1 MFEFYIQ
8 MEHSNECINY
18 LNYNDIN
25 LSPHINNKKN
35 AEAEKMAIII
45 KKRILNIIHWI
56 NRQ

>member
-1 MFEFYIQ
+1 